1 MGLGG
6 TGYAESYT
14 VDFIASYQI
23 FPFKDF
29 LNAGTT
35 YSLSPRY
42 ILLLVLL
49 LIAIT
54 ASNYRRI
61 LLTLT
66 MRQTVSEAMHWVV
79 LRTQALEPDY
89 GLRSQPHNLTSTGKA
104 FNLLVHHFLHLLK
117 KKGIIIIIPSL

>member
-1 MGLGG
+1 MGLGR

-14 VDFIASYQI
+14 VDFMASYQI

-29 LNAGTT
+29 LNAGTI

-42 ILLLVLL
+42 TLLLMLL

-54 ASNYRRI
+54 ASNYQLI

-66 MRQTVSEAMHWVV
+66 MRQ
-79 LRTQALEPDY
+79 AL
-89 GLRSQPHNLTSTGKA
+89 S
-104 FNLLVHHFLHLLK
+104 
-117 KKGIIIIIPSL
+117 